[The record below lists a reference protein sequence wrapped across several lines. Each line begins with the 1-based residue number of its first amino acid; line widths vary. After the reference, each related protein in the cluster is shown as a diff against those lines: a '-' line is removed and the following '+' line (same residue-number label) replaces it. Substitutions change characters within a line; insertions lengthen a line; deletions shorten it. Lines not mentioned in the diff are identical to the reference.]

1 MAVAAQPS
9 AGGCGTYLESFPGP
23 APSAARSS
31 DHTAHVCNLE
41 APAHLHGGPSPRPR
55 PWFPTTPSLGP
66 LQYDLMATSSA

>member
-23 APSAARSS
+23 APSAAHSS

-41 APAHLHGGPSPRPR
+41 APAHLHGGPSPV
-55 PWFPTTPSLGP
+55 S
-66 LQYDLMATSSA
+66 ATWYHTLTWPPAI

>member
-23 APSAARSS
+23 VPSAAHSS

-41 APAHLHGGPSPRPR
+41 APAHLHGGPAPRLR
-55 PWFPTTPSLGP
+55 SLVP
-66 LQYDLMATSSA
+66 HPHLAPCNMI

>member
-23 APSAARSS
+23 APSAAHSS

-41 APAHLHGGPSPRPR
+41 APAHLHGGPSPVPA
-55 PWFPTTPSLGP
+55 PGSPPHPHLAP
-66 LQYDLMATSSA
+66 CNMI

>member
-9 AGGCGTYLESFPGP
+9 AGGCGTYLESVPGP
-23 APSAARSS
+23 APSAAHSS

-41 APAHLHGGPSPRPR
+41 APGTPARWPRPPSPQPG
-55 PWFPTTPSLGP
+55 TTPSLGP

>member
-23 APSAARSS
+23 APSAAHSS

-41 APAHLHGGPSPRPR
+41 APAHLHGGPAPRLLQPG
-55 PWFPTTPSLGP
+55 TTPSLGP